1 MNGEDGTIRI
11 NPTNQVIIKNTELD
25 GPEPAFETMDQ
36 LPYFVEQVS
45 SFASAIIKGESVPVP
60 CEDGF
65 TALRIAQ
72 AALKSLQN
80 KKAVQ
85 IR

>member
-1 MNGEDGTIRI
+1 
-11 NPTNQVIIKNTELD
+11 
-25 GPEPAFETMDQ
+25 MDQ